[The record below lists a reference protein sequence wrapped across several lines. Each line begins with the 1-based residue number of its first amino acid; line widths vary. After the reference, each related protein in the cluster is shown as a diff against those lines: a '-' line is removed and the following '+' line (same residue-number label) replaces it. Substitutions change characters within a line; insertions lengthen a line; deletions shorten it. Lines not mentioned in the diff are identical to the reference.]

1 MNKKIISTLQLL
13 RFHFSFFLMP
23 VYFFALSQVKI
34 INWRDAMLAFLIL
47 HLMVYPAS
55 NGYNSYMDRDTS
67 PIGGLKNPMEP
78 TPQLFFVTVVLDS
91 LAIVLS
97 FLISPVFAIGIFL
110 YILASRLYSFRGV
123 RLKKYPV
130 TGYLTVIIFQGAITF
145 LLVYHASDAN
155 HTVHIPVLAMIASS
169 LLIGGFYPLT
179 QIYQHEED
187 YKDGVITI
195 SYLLGYKGTFIFTGI
210 IYAFAFITLGWYFY
224 LKSELFNFF
233 ILQIFMLPILIF
245 FFIWFA
251 KVLKNDE
258 QANFKNT
265 MQMNILASVF
275 SNLGFITLL
284 ILKTIE

>member
-233 ILQIFMLPILIF
+233 ILQIFMLPILIY